1 MTWLQRYLGAILT
14 AAALLIG
21 GAIGYGR
28 MQEICTQVMA
38 KADRETVQ
46 RETDRIQTTLSR
58 IEQKLDDFIM
68 NHQK

>member
-28 MQEICTQVMA
+28 MQEICTQVRA
-38 KADRETVQ
+38 KADQ